1 MPEGVGTS
9 IHMAAILI
17 VDDHTA
23 FRGQARALLEAE
35 GLQVVGE
42 AADGRSALVAF
53 RKLVPHVV
61 LLDIGLP
68 DVDGFEVAE
77 QLAREP
83 FPPLVVLI
91 SSREATTYGTRIGSS
106 PVVGF
111 IQKDELAAAI
121 LMDLLGDH

>member
-77 QLAREP
+77 QLAREL
-83 FPPLVVLI
+83 LVEITQSECFAPIYVKL
-91 SSREATTYGTRIGSS
+91 AYAQ
-106 PVVGF
+106 PV
-111 IQKDELAAAI
+111 
-121 LMDLLGDH
+121 